1 MPRFLA
7 VYMMKAENVEAFR
20 ALPKEKQDAIDTV
33 GVKLWGEWE
42 AAHEADFVD
51 RGAMVGKTL
60 RVAQSGTAPAVNT
73 VCGYVVVRAE
83 TIEAAAKIFENHPH
97 FTLFPGDSVD
107 IMPMVTGPSD

>member
-20 ALPKEKQDAIDTV
+20 ALPKEKQDAIDRV

-51 RGAMVGKTL
+51 RGAMVGQTL

-97 FTLFPGDSVD
+97 FALFPGDSVD